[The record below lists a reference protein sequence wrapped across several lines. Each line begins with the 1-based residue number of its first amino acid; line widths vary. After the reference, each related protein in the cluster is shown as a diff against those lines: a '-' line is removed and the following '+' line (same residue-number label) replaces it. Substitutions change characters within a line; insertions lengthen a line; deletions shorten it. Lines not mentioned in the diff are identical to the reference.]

1 MTLKQLIDKNIFTLL
16 NTGDDTERQI
26 TTPFCCDLLSIA
38 MGRAPAGCAW
48 VTVMANMNTLA
59 VASLADAACIILA
72 EDVHLDEAALNKAKI
87 QGITVFETDM
97 PVFEAAC
104 KVLGL
109 MEQADPAE

>member
-72 EDVHLDEAALNKAKI
+72 ECP
-87 QGITVFETDM
+87 FRRSR
-97 PVFEAAC
+97 P
-104 KVLGL
+104 
-109 MEQADPAE
+109 EQSQDPRHHCI